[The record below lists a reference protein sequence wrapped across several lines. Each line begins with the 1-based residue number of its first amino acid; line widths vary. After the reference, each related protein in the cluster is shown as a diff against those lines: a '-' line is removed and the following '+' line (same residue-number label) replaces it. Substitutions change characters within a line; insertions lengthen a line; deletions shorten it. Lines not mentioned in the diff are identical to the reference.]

1 MRKIERKNTGLL
13 VTSSTISKIG
23 DTLFDYVNNS
33 FLASMNVKSMV
44 LVGVYQALENVIG
57 ALFNLFGGVI
67 ADRFRRKKII
77 ILSDFLSGL
86 ICLCLSLIS
95 KQTWLIYAVI
105 LTNALLA
112 LFSAFSTPAYN
123 AFTKEIVEKE
133 QITLVNSYLQTVATL
148 VKIIVPMLALGI
160 YHVIGIN
167 GALILDGML
176 FLLSALIVAFVQ
188 PILEETSKNDDF
200 SVKVIFD
207 DLVSGFKYVICNR
220 QIYLLIAL
228 SAGVNFFMA
237 GYSLLLPYGNQ
248 MFPKITG
255 DIYATFLTAEAIG
268 GVIGAVVSGK
278 MRRKL
283 STGQLMAML
292 FVFGGFVALAPVLY
306 FVKAELFLMVLSP
319 VGSGIFMTLFNI
331 HSFSLVQREVASE
344 YLGRVLGIVFT
355 VAILFMPLGTAL
367 FTIIFSPS
375 NPENLLYLGI
385 SVMILSLIFLRLL
398 QSYRN
403 LRLYLFCY

>member
-112 LFSAFSTPAYN
+112 LLSAFSTPAYN

-167 GALILDGML
+167 GALILDGMS
-176 FLLSALIVAFVQ
+176 FLLSALIVVFVQ

-355 VAILFMPLGTAL
+355 VAILLMPLGTAL

-375 NPENLLYLGI
+375 NPGNLLYLGI

-398 QSYRN
+398 QSN
-403 LRLYLFCY
+403 G

>member
-112 LFSAFSTPAYN
+112 LLSAFSTPAYN

-167 GALILDGML
+167 GALILDGMS

-207 DLVSGFKYVICNR
+207 DLVIGFKYVICNR

-278 MRRKL
+278 IRRKL

-375 NPENLLYLGI
+375 NPGNLFYLGI

-398 QSYRN
+398 QSN
-403 LRLYLFCY
+403 G

>member
-112 LFSAFSTPAYN
+112 LLSAFSTPAYN

-133 QITLVNSYLQTVATL
+133 KITLVNSYLQTVATL

-167 GALILDGML
+167 GALILDGMS
-176 FLLSALIVAFVQ
+176 FLLSALIVVFVQ

-355 VAILFMPLGTAL
+355 VAILLMPLGTAL

-375 NPENLLYLGI
+375 NPGNLLYLGI

-398 QSYRN
+398 QSN
-403 LRLYLFCY
+403 G

>member
-112 LFSAFSTPAYN
+112 LLSAFSTPAYN

-167 GALILDGML
+167 GALILDGMS

-188 PILEETSKNDDF
+188 PILEETSKNDDL

-292 FVFGGFVALAPVLY
+292 FVFGGLVALAPVLY
-306 FVKAELFLMVLSP
+306 FVKAELFLMVLLP

-375 NPENLLYLGI
+375 NPGNLLYLGI

-398 QSYRN
+398 QSN
-403 LRLYLFCY
+403 G

>member
-112 LFSAFSTPAYN
+112 LLSAFSTPAYN

-133 QITLVNSYLQTVATL
+133 QITLVISYLQTVATL

-167 GALILDGML
+167 GALILDGMS

-375 NPENLLYLGI
+375 NTGNLLYLGI

-398 QSYRN
+398 QSN
-403 LRLYLFCY
+403 G

>member
-375 NPENLLYLGI
+375 NPENLLYLDI

-398 QSYRN
+398 QSN
-403 LRLYLFCY
+403 G

>member
-57 ALFNLFGGVI
+57 TLFNLFGGVI

-112 LFSAFSTPAYN
+112 LLSAFSTPAYN

-167 GALILDGML
+167 GALILDGMS
-176 FLLSALIVAFVQ
+176 FLLSTLIVAFVQ

-228 SAGVNFFMA
+228 STGVNFFMA

-255 DIYATFLTAEAIG
+255 GIYATFLTAEAIG

-398 QSYRN
+398 QSN
-403 LRLYLFCY
+403 G

>member
-95 KQTWLIYAVI
+95 KQTCLIYAVI
-105 LTNALLA
+105 LTNALLVF
-112 LFSAFSTPAYN
+112 LSAFSTPAYN

-167 GALILDGML
+167 GALILDGMS
-176 FLLSALIVAFVQ
+176 FLLSSLIVAFVQ

-200 SVKVIFD
+200 SFKVIFD

-268 GVIGAVVSGK
+268 GVIGAVVSGQ

-283 STGQLMAML
+283 STGQLMTML

-355 VAILFMPLGTAL
+355 VAILFMPLGAAL

-375 NPENLLYLGI
+375 NPGNLLYLGI

-398 QSYRN
+398 QSN
-403 LRLYLFCY
+403 G

>member
-1 MRKIERKNTGLL
+1 MKKIEKKNTGLL
-13 VTSSTISKIG
+13 VMSSTISKVG
-23 DTLFDYVNNS
+23 DVLFDYVNNS
-33 FLASMNVKSMV
+33 FLASMNAKSMV
-44 LVGVYQALENVIG
+44 LVGIYQSMENIIG

-77 ILSDFLSGL
+77 ILTDFLSGL
-86 ICLCLSLIS
+86 ICLILSFITQ
-95 KQTWLIYAVI
+95 QTWLMYAVI

-112 LFSAFSTPAYN
+112 LLSAFSTPAYN

-167 GALILDGML
+167 GALILDGMSFL
-176 FLLSALIVAFVQ
+176 FSALIVTFVQ

-207 DLVSGFKYVICNR
+207 DLVSGFKYVISNR

-375 NPENLLYLGI
+375 NPGNLLYLGI

-398 QSYRN
+398 QSN
-403 LRLYLFCY
+403 G

>member
-112 LFSAFSTPAYN
+112 LLSAFSTPAYN

-167 GALILDGML
+167 GALILDGMS

-200 SVKVIFD
+200 SVKVIFA

-248 MFPKITG
+248 MFPKITE

-398 QSYRN
+398 QSN
-403 LRLYLFCY
+403 G

>member
-398 QSYRN
+398 QSN
-403 LRLYLFCY
+403 G

>member
-1 MRKIERKNTGLL
+1 
-13 VTSSTISKIG
+13 
-23 DTLFDYVNNS
+23 
-33 FLASMNVKSMV
+33 MV

-112 LFSAFSTPAYN
+112 LLSAFSTPAYN

-167 GALILDGML
+167 GALILDGMS

-200 SVKVIFD
+200 SVKVIFA
-207 DLVSGFKYVICNR
+207 DLVSGFKYFICNR

-375 NPENLLYLGI
+375 NPGNLLYLGI

-398 QSYRN
+398 QSN
-403 LRLYLFCY
+403 G

>member
-33 FLASMNVKSMV
+33 FLASMNVKSMI

-112 LFSAFSTPAYN
+112 LLSAFSTPAYN

-167 GALILDGML
+167 GALILDGMS

-188 PILEETSKNDDF
+188 PILEETSKNDDL

-283 STGQLMAML
+283 STGQLMAIL

-375 NPENLLYLGI
+375 NPGNLLYLGI

-398 QSYRN
+398 QSN
-403 LRLYLFCY
+403 G

>member
-112 LFSAFSTPAYN
+112 LLSAFSTPAYN

-167 GALILDGML
+167 GALILDGMS

-188 PILEETSKNDDF
+188 PILEETSKNDDL

-283 STGQLMAML
+283 STGQLMAIL

-375 NPENLLYLGI
+375 NPGNLLYLGI

-398 QSYRN
+398 QSN
-403 LRLYLFCY
+403 G

>member
-33 FLASMNVKSMV
+33 FLASMNMKSMV
-44 LVGVYQALENVIG
+44 LVGIYQALENVIG

-112 LFSAFSTPAYN
+112 FLSAFSTPAYN
-123 AFTKEIVEKE
+123 AFTREIVEKDN
-133 QITLVNSYLQTVATL
+133 ITRVNSYLQTLATL

-160 YHVIGIN
+160 YHMIGIR
-167 GALILDGML
+167 GALGLDGL
-176 FLLSALIVAFVQ
+176 SFLLSALIVAFVQ
-188 PILEETSKNDDF
+188 PILEEASKTDKF
-200 SVKVIFD
+200 SVKIILE
-207 DLVSGFKYVICNR
+207 DLVSGFHYVAKNR

-237 GYSLLLPYGNQ
+237 GYSLLLPYSNQ

-255 DIYATFLTAEAIG
+255 NSYAMFLTAEAIG
-268 GVIGAVVSGK
+268 GVIGAVISGK
-278 MRRKL
+278 IRYKL
-283 STGQLMAML
+283 STGQLMAL
-292 FVFGGFVALAPVLY
+292 LSIFGGFVALAPVLY
-306 FVKAELFLMVLSP
+306 FLKPSIFLLALSP

-367 FTIIFSPS
+367 FTLIFTPS
-375 NPENLLYLGI
+375 NPFNFFYIGC
-385 SVMILSLIFLRLL
+385 SVIILSFIFLKLL
-398 QSYRN
+398 QGSKE
-403 LRLYLFCY
+403 

>member
-1 MRKIERKNTGLL
+1 MRKIERKNTNFL
-13 VTSSTISKIG
+13 VASSTISRIG

-112 LFSAFSTPAYN
+112 FLSAFSTPAYN
-123 AFTKEIVEKE
+123 AFTKEIVEKDN
-133 QITLVNSYLQTVATL
+133 ITRVNSYLQTLATL

-160 YHVIGIN
+160 YHMIGIR
-167 GALILDGML
+167 GALSLDGL
-176 FLLSALIVAFVQ
+176 SFLLSALIVAFVQ
-188 PILEETSKNDDF
+188 PILEEASKTDKF
-200 SVKVIFD
+200 SVKIILE
-207 DLVSGFKYVICNR
+207 DLVSGFHYVAKNR

-237 GYSLLLPYGNQ
+237 GYSLLLPYSNQ

-255 DIYATFLTAEAIG
+255 NSYAMFLTAEAIG
-268 GVIGAVVSGK
+268 GVIGAVISGK
-278 MRRKL
+278 IRYKL
-283 STGQLMAML
+283 STGQLMAL
-292 FVFGGFVALAPVLY
+292 LSIFGGFVALAPVLY
-306 FVKAELFLMVLSP
+306 FLKPSIFLLALSP

-367 FTIIFSPS
+367 FTLIFTPS
-375 NPENLLYLGI
+375 NPFNFFYIGC
-385 SVMILSLIFLRLL
+385 SVIILSFIFLKLL
-398 QSYRN
+398 QGSKE
-403 LRLYLFCY
+403 

>member
-248 MFPKITG
+248 MFP
-255 DIYATFLTAEAIG
+255 
-268 GVIGAVVSGK
+268 
-278 MRRKL
+278 
-283 STGQLMAML
+283 
-292 FVFGGFVALAPVLY
+292 
-306 FVKAELFLMVLSP
+306 
-319 VGSGIFMTLFNI
+319 
-331 HSFSLVQREVASE
+331 
-344 YLGRVLGIVFT
+344 
-355 VAILFMPLGTAL
+355 
-367 FTIIFSPS
+367 
-375 NPENLLYLGI
+375 
-385 SVMILSLIFLRLL
+385 
-398 QSYRN
+398 
-403 LRLYLFCY
+403 

>member
-95 KQTWLIYAVI
+95 KQTCLIYAVI

-112 LFSAFSTPAYN
+112 FLSAFSTPAYN

-167 GALILDGML
+167 GALILDGMS

-200 SVKVIFD
+200 SFKVIFD

-268 GVIGAVVSGK
+268 GVIGAVVSGQ

-375 NPENLLYLGI
+375 NPGNLLYLGI

-398 QSYRN
+398 QSN
-403 LRLYLFCY
+403 G

>member
-33 FLASMNVKSMV
+33 FLASMNVKSMM
-44 LVGVYQALENVIG
+44 LVGIYQALENIIG

-112 LFSAFSTPAYN
+112 FLSAFSTPAYN
-123 AFTKEIVEKE
+123 AFTKEIVEKDN
-133 QITLVNSYLQTVATL
+133 ITRVNSYLQTLATL

-160 YHVIGIN
+160 YHMIGIR
-167 GALILDGML
+167 GALSLDGVS

-188 PILEETSKNDDF
+188 PILEEASKTDKF
-200 SVKVIFD
+200 SVKIILE
-207 DLVSGFKYVICNR
+207 DLVSGFHYVAKNR

-237 GYSLLLPYGNQ
+237 GYSLLLPYSNQ

-255 DIYATFLTAEAIG
+255 NSYAMFLTAEAIG
-268 GVIGAVVSGK
+268 GVIGAVISGK
-278 MRRKL
+278 IRYKL
-283 STGQLMAML
+283 STGQLMAL
-292 FVFGGFVALAPVLY
+292 LSIFGGFVALAPVLY
-306 FVKAELFLMVLSP
+306 FLKPSIFLLALSP

-367 FTIIFSPS
+367 FTLIFTPS
-375 NPENLLYLGI
+375 NPFNFFYIGC
-385 SVMILSLIFLRLL
+385 SVIILSFIFLKLL
-398 QSYRN
+398 QGSKE
-403 LRLYLFCY
+403 

>member
-33 FLASMNVKSMV
+33 FLASMNVKSMM
-44 LVGVYQALENVIG
+44 LVGIYQALENIIG

-112 LFSAFSTPAYN
+112 FLSAFSTPAYN
-123 AFTKEIVEKE
+123 AFTREIVEKDN
-133 QITLVNSYLQTVATL
+133 ITRVNSYLQTLATL

-160 YHVIGIN
+160 YHMIGIR
-167 GALILDGML
+167 GALGLDGL
-176 FLLSALIVAFVQ
+176 SFLLSALIVAFVQ
-188 PILEETSKNDDF
+188 PILEEASKTDKF
-200 SVKVIFD
+200 SVKIILD
-207 DLVSGFKYVICNR
+207 DLVSGFHYVAKNR

-237 GYSLLLPYGNQ
+237 GYSLLLPYSNQ

-255 DIYATFLTAEAIG
+255 NSYAMFLTAEAIG
-268 GVIGAVVSGK
+268 GVIGAVISGK
-278 MRRKL
+278 IRYKL
-283 STGQLMAML
+283 STGQLMAL
-292 FVFGGFVALAPVLY
+292 LSIFGGFVALAPVLY
-306 FVKAELFLMVLSP
+306 FLKPSIFLLALSP

-331 HSFSLVQREVASE
+331 QSFSLVQREVASE

-367 FTIIFSPS
+367 FTLIFTPS
-375 NPENLLYLGI
+375 NPFNFFYIGC
-385 SVMILSLIFLRLL
+385 SVIILSFIFLKLL
-398 QSYRN
+398 QGSKE
-403 LRLYLFCY
+403 

>member
-112 LFSAFSTPAYN
+112 LLSAFSTPAYN

-133 QITLVNSYLQTVATL
+133 QITLVISYLQTVATL

-167 GALILDGML
+167 GALILDGMS

-375 NPENLLYLGI
+375 NPGNLLHLGI

-398 QSYRN
+398 QSN
-403 LRLYLFCY
+403 G

>member
-1 MRKIERKNTGLL
+1 MRKIERKSTGLL
-13 VTSSTISKIG
+13 VTSCTISKIG

-112 LFSAFSTPAYN
+112 LLSAFSTPAYN

-167 GALILDGML
+167 GALILDGMS

-200 SVKVIFD
+200 SVKVIFA

-306 FVKAELFLMVLSP
+306 FVKAELFLMVLLP

-375 NPENLLYLGI
+375 NPGNLLYLGI

-398 QSYRN
+398 QSN
-403 LRLYLFCY
+403 G

>member
-33 FLASMNVKSMV
+33 FLASMNMKSMM
-44 LVGVYQALENVIG
+44 LVGIYQALENIIG

-112 LFSAFSTPAYN
+112 FLSAFSTPAYN
-123 AFTKEIVEKE
+123 AFTREIVEKDN
-133 QITLVNSYLQTVATL
+133 ITRVNSYLQTLATL

-160 YHVIGIN
+160 YHMIGIR
-167 GALILDGML
+167 GALSLDGL
-176 FLLSALIVAFVQ
+176 SFLLSALIVAFVQ
-188 PILEETSKNDDF
+188 PILEEASKTDKF
-200 SVKVIFD
+200 SVKIILE
-207 DLVSGFKYVICNR
+207 DLVSGFHYVAKNR

-237 GYSLLLPYGNQ
+237 GYSLLLPYSNQ

-255 DIYATFLTAEAIG
+255 NSYAMFLTAEAIG
-268 GVIGAVVSGK
+268 GVIGAVISGK
-278 MRRKL
+278 IRYKL
-283 STGQLMAML
+283 STGQLMAL
-292 FVFGGFVALAPVLY
+292 FSIFGGFVALAPVLY
-306 FVKAELFLMVLSP
+306 FLKPSIFLLALSP

-367 FTIIFSPS
+367 FTLIFTPS
-375 NPENLLYLGI
+375 NPFNFFYIGC
-385 SVMILSLIFLRLL
+385 SVIILSFIFLKLL
-398 QSYRN
+398 QGSKE
-403 LRLYLFCY
+403 

>member
-33 FLASMNVKSMV
+33 FLASMNVNSMV

-67 ADRFRRKKII
+67 VDRFRRKKII

-112 LFSAFSTPAYN
+112 LLSAFSTPTYN

-167 GALILDGML
+167 GALILDGMS

-228 SAGVNFFMA
+228 SAGVNFFMV

-283 STGQLMAML
+283 STGHLMAML

-375 NPENLLYLGI
+375 NPGK
-385 SVMILSLIFLRLL
+385 SSLSWH
-398 QSYRN
+398 
-403 LRLYLFCY
+403 FCYDTEPYFLEVITK

>member
-13 VTSSTISKIG
+13 VMSSTISKIG

-112 LFSAFSTPAYN
+112 LLSAFSTPAYN

-133 QITLVNSYLQTVATL
+133 KITLVNSYLQTVATL

-167 GALILDGML
+167 GALILDGMS

-398 QSYRN
+398 QSN
-403 LRLYLFCY
+403 G

>member
-112 LFSAFSTPAYN
+112 LLSAFSTPAYN

-167 GALILDGML
+167 GALILDGMS

-398 QSYRN
+398 QSN
-403 LRLYLFCY
+403 G

>member
-44 LVGVYQALENVIG
+44 LVGVYQALENVIV

-112 LFSAFSTPAYN
+112 LLSAFSTPAYN

-167 GALILDGML
+167 GALILDGMS

-398 QSYRN
+398 QSN
-403 LRLYLFCY
+403 G

>member
-95 KQTWLIYAVI
+95 KQTCLIYAVI
-105 LTNALLA
+105 LTNALLVF
-112 LFSAFSTPAYN
+112 LSAFSTPAYN

-167 GALILDGML
+167 GALILDGMS
-176 FLLSALIVAFVQ
+176 FLLSSLIVAFVQ

-283 STGQLMAML
+283 STGQLMTML

-355 VAILFMPLGTAL
+355 VAILFMPLGAAL

-375 NPENLLYLGI
+375 NPGNLLYLGI

-398 QSYRN
+398 QSN
-403 LRLYLFCY
+403 G

>member
-1 MRKIERKNTGLL
+1 MKKIEKKNTGLL
-13 VTSSTISKIG
+13 VTSSTISKVG
-23 DTLFDYVNNS
+23 DVLFDYVNNS

-44 LVGVYQALENVIG
+44 LVGIYQSMENIIG

-77 ILSDFLSGL
+77 ILTDFLSGL
-86 ICLCLSLIS
+86 ICLILSFITQ
-95 KQTWLIYAVI
+95 QTWLMYAVI

-112 LFSAFSTPAYN
+112 LLSAFSTPAYN

-148 VKIIVPMLALGI
+148 VKIIVPLLALGI

-167 GALILDGML
+167 GALILDGL
-176 FLLSALIVAFVQ
+176 SFLLSALIVAFVQ

-207 DLVSGFKYVICNR
+207 DLVSGFKYVIRNR

-375 NPENLLYLGI
+375 NPGNLLYLGI
-385 SVMILSLIFLRLL
+385 SVMILSLIFLKLL
-398 QSYRN
+398 QSN
-403 LRLYLFCY
+403 G

>member
-112 LFSAFSTPAYN
+112 LLSAFSTPTYN

-167 GALILDGML
+167 GALILDGMS

-292 FVFGGFVALAPVLY
+292 FVFGGLVALAPVLY
-306 FVKAELFLMVLSP
+306 FVKAELFLMVLLP

-375 NPENLLYLGI
+375 NPGNFLYLGI
-385 SVMILSLIFLRLL
+385 CVMILSLIFFRLL
-398 QSYRN
+398 QSN
-403 LRLYLFCY
+403 G

>member
-13 VTSSTISKIG
+13 VMSSTISKIG

-57 ALFNLFGGVI
+57 APFNLFGGVI

-112 LFSAFSTPAYN
+112 LLSAFSTPAYN

-167 GALILDGML
+167 GALILDGMS

-207 DLVSGFKYVICNR
+207 DLVIGFKYVICNR

-375 NPENLLYLGI
+375 NPGNLLYLGI

-398 QSYRN
+398 QSN
-403 LRLYLFCY
+403 G

>member
-1 MRKIERKNTGLL
+1 MRKIERKNTGLI
-13 VTSSTISKIG
+13 VISSTISKIG

-33 FLASMNVKSMV
+33 FLASMNMKSMM
-44 LVGVYQALENVIG
+44 LVGIYQALENVIG

-95 KQTWLIYAVI
+95 KQTWLIYAII

-112 LFSAFSTPAYN
+112 LLSAFSTPAYN
-123 AFTKEIVEKE
+123 AFTKEIVEKDN
-133 QITLVNSYLQTVATL
+133 ITRVNSYLQTLATL
-148 VKIIVPMLALGI
+148 VKIVVPMLALGI
-160 YHVIGIN
+160 YHVIGIR
-167 GALILDGML
+167 GALSLDGL
-176 FLLSALIVAFVQ
+176 SFLLSALIVAFVQ
-188 PILEETSKNDDF
+188 PILEEASKTDKF
-200 SVKVIFD
+200 SVKIILD
-207 DLVSGFKYVICNR
+207 DLVSGFHYVAKNR

-237 GYSLLLPYGNQ
+237 GYSLVLPYSNQ

-255 DIYATFLTAEAIG
+255 NSYAIFLTAEAIG
-268 GVIGAVVSGK
+268 GVIGAVISGK
-278 MRRKL
+278 ISHKL
-283 STGQLMAML
+283 SPSQLMAL
-292 FVFGGFVALAPVLY
+292 LSVFGGFVAVAPFLYVLKPSIFLLA
-306 FVKAELFLMVLSP
+306 LSP

-331 HSFSLVQREVASE
+331 HSFSLVQREVSSE

-367 FTIIFSPS
+367 FTLIFTPS
-375 NPENLLYLGI
+375 NPFNFFYIGC
-385 SVMILSLIFLRLL
+385 SVIVLSFIFLKLL
-398 QSYRN
+398 QGSKQ
-403 LRLYLFCY
+403 

>member
-33 FLASMNVKSMV
+33 FLASMNMKSMV
-44 LVGVYQALENVIG
+44 LVGIYQALENVIG

-95 KQTWLIYAVI
+95 KQTWFIYAVI

-112 LFSAFSTPAYN
+112 LLSAFSTPAYN
-123 AFTKEIVEKE
+123 AFTKEIVEKDN
-133 QITLVNSYLQTVATL
+133 ITRVNSYLQTLVTL
-148 VKIIVPMLALGI
+148 VKILVPMLALGI
-160 YHVIGIN
+160 YHMIGIR
-167 GALILDGML
+167 GALSLDGL
-176 FLLSALIVAFVQ
+176 SFLLSALIVAFVQ
-188 PILEETSKNDDF
+188 PILEEASKTDKF
-200 SVKVIFD
+200 SVKIILD
-207 DLVSGFKYVICNR
+207 DLVSGFHYVAKNR

-237 GYSLLLPYGNQ
+237 GYSLVLPYSNQ

-255 DIYATFLTAEAIG
+255 NSYAMFLTAEAIG
-268 GVIGAVVSGK
+268 GVIGAVISGK
-278 MRRKL
+278 ISRKL
-283 STGQLMAML
+283 SPSQLMAL
-292 FVFGGFVALAPVLY
+292 LSVFGGFVALAPVLY
-306 FVKAELFLMVLSP
+306 VLKPSIFLLALSP

-331 HSFSLVQREVASE
+331 HSFSLVQREVSSE

-367 FTIIFSPS
+367 FTLIFTPS
-375 NPENLLYLGI
+375 NPFNFFYIGC
-385 SVMILSLIFLRLL
+385 SVIILSFIFLKLL
-398 QSYRN
+398 QGSKE
-403 LRLYLFCY
+403 